1 MTRTSSDFPVDPGQH
16 VMIGLRVS
24 SCAGARCER
33 GIEYPG
39 DHAGYGESG
48 CLVLRCGIRSH
59 TLRRENSDRP
69 SAGRR
74 DGGRHMDCPPA
85 GRIGVLG
92 HRGSGQR
99 LLRRHRQCG
108 SRCREGLGAHASSD
122 GTLSPR
128 AAERLGLAQLARF
141 ALQFLDKIRQR
152 LTPVVRVVPCF
163 KVGFGFIECGQNLGS
178 GPLALLPQQKRLAHG
193 VFRPVQTAAFDSLLD
208 ESLLIGCELHV
219 HALSVRPPDPSVKV
233 PARQITEE
241 LEQIPVENFHART
254 WPPGTSTSQSTVRP
268 VDRRDRCVAGVVHA
282 AGRDGPIE

>member
-39 DHAGYGESG
+39 DHAGCGESG

-108 SRCREGLGAHASSD
+108 SRCREGL
-122 GTLSPR
+122 
-128 AAERLGLAQLARF
+128 
-141 ALQFLDKIRQR
+141 
-152 LTPVVRVVPCF
+152 
-163 KVGFGFIECGQNLGS
+163 
-178 GPLALLPQQKRLAHG
+178 
-193 VFRPVQTAAFDSLLD
+193 
-208 ESLLIGCELHV
+208 
-219 HALSVRPPDPSVKV
+219 
-233 PARQITEE
+233 
-241 LEQIPVENFHART
+241 ART
-254 WPPGTSTSQSTVRP
+254 PRQKVRYHRER
-268 VDRRDRCVAGVVHA
+268 RRDSDLRSWRASRFSSSTRSGSA
-282 AGRDGPIE
+282 SRP